1 MQKNLTDMGFSGRL
15 RIRVWHIFTMFCLS
29 TWLIACGG
37 GESTTL
43 YKDVQ
48 VLIPAP
54 ESLRATRVEVLPVG
68 LVLRPGD
75 TAMLSAKVFD
85 QTGAEMSGQT
95 VVWSATT
102 QAVSVGADGHVI
114 AGVTIDSA
122 QISAAVGAVKSLP
135 VTALVARPV
144 TGARMVSDAEVLVD
158 SAPVDN
164 TQTGRPGSQYTV
176 RLSGLA
182 PTVGQIVLASGGKQ
196 VAGRVLSTTPAT
208 IGNDVVFSIVGLTE
222 VFDQAKI
229 VSVFDG
235 SKLPVQFPSGSPIR
249 ETLLPS
255 GAVER
260 QFTLNI
266 PNASMQFRAAFAR
279 SQRVSLS
286 AASRNFNVGPL
297 KCVAEGSATPSFT
310 GSSINV
316 TQQGSLGMVE
326 STFIVDGGAAYA
338 KVRAEGV
345 FGVRLDGSVKM
356 AGELNG
362 SVKCGATLVTVPV
375 PVPPQVALI
384 VQPVLPLG
392 FSFSAIGQVT
402 SPGLELKLN
411 SEVNQPIVAG
421 FELLPDGTL
430 ENLSTIDTTQQST
443 SFNWNIQA
451 DAGAPGFNFDASARA
466 GLFVDAALTNVFV
479 TAASRVLDFDPNL
492 RLIEGFAGF
501 NTEARLKP
509 IAVQLQNPSTPSLYN
524 VKFRATV
531 GTSSSVNQAL
541 QLLGSAV
548 SATSITNPEF
558 KWEPTLVRSPNGA
571 GLSSLF
577 KFQTG
582 DALTLSVI
590 LAPDSVKA
598 SFLGAVLLPYN
609 VKRVE
614 IWRKEAD
621 GSATKVSSRDA
632 SSGDVNFS
640 MNWNADQA
648 GELTTKYYAA
658 VVPLVGDSFPLLLGE
673 LTGWQAVRQLGTA
686 NRDEARGFGWDNQG
700 RVYVA
705 LATSAAT
712 SYVSPSTG
720 ALVTLPAYGGWD
732 AQVLRY
738 NSNGSVTGG
747 LAFGGAGDD
756 VTIQMRRGPDG
767 ALYAIGSS
775 AGSSGSQTG
784 SPVAFQSAWI
794 AKIDVSGV
802 EPRLMWRRQ
811 IGVRNE
817 FAFGMDFGADGS
829 IYTAST
835 LSGAQANVGG
845 TAFGQECGSRLGG
858 RGGVDDP
865 NDCGDVVVTR
875 MTTDGDVIWRAVD
888 SRPGWQNDASIA
900 VRGST
905 VYVVS
910 NTYCEIEDASVTED
924 PTKPC
929 KSNDWRDPA
938 NANFLTNIYNL
949 QMVGVTRIGIAGG
962 AFSHVKTIKS
972 LGESGV
978 PPQAEVGAYTLA
990 ISDAGTP
997 IIGGQRRL
1005 AETGYVNRTNA
1016 SRYFLAAL
1024 DSNGN
1029 PAWTKFYGGS
1039 APGDYTLNSPRGL
1052 VRAADGDYYAAF
1064 ASTGS
1069 PYAPSKGGTDLVV
1082 LKIGQDGT
1090 ERWGVQFGSPG
1101 DERALGLDLDFYGN
1115 VFVYGS
1121 TTGGSG
1127 AGLSAS
1133 TGERDAFWLKLS
1145 PRGQIQTP

>member
-1 MQKNLTDMGFSGRL
+1 MLA
-15 RIRVWHIFTMFCLS
+15 
-29 TWLIACGG
+29 ACGG
-37 GESTTL
+37 GETTTL
-43 YKDVQ
+43 YKDVE
-48 VLIPAP
+48 VLVPAG
-54 ESLRATRVEVLPVG
+54 EVLRAARVEVSPAG
-68 LVLRPGD
+68 LMLKPGE
-75 TAMLSAKVFD
+75 TATLAAKVFD
-85 QTGAEMSGQT
+85 QTGAEMAGQT
-95 VVWSATT
+95 VTWSASTA
-102 QAVSVGADGHVI
+102 AVSVGADGRVT
-114 AGVTIDSA
+114 AGLAIDSA
-122 QISAAVGAVKSLP
+122 QISATAGAVKSLP
-135 VTALVARPV
+135 VSALVAQPAA
-144 TGARMVSDAEVLVD
+144 GARMVSDAEVLVD
-158 SAPVDN
+158 SVPVN
-164 TQTGRPGSQYTV
+164 PASAGSPGSQYTV

-182 PTVGQIVLASGGKQ
+182 PTVGQIVLSSGGKL
-196 VAGRVLSTTPAT
+196 VAGRVVSTTPAAN
-208 IGNDVVFSIVGLTE
+208 GHDVVFATVGLAE
-222 VFDQAKI
+222 AFDQAKI

-235 SKLPVQFPSGSPIR
+235 SKLPMQFPSGNPVR

-255 GAVER
+255 GAIER
-260 QFTLNI
+260 QFVLNA
-266 PNASMQFRAAFAR
+266 PVASTQAR
-279 SQRVSLS
+279 LATARTSRVS
-286 AASRNFNVGPL
+286 AAVSRNFNVGPL
-297 KCVAEGSATPSFT
+297 KCVAEGDASPSFT
-310 GSSINV
+310 GSNINV
-316 TQQGSLGMVE
+316 TQQGSLGTVE

-345 FGVRLDGSVKM
+345 FGVRLEGSVKM

-362 SVKCGATLVTVPV
+362 TVKCGATLVTVPV

-392 FSFSAIGQVT
+392 FSFVTNGKLT

-411 SEVNQPIVAG
+411 SEVRQPVVAG

-430 ENLSTIDTTQQST
+430 ENLSSLDTTQQST

-451 DAGAPGFNFDASARA
+451 DAAAPGFSFEADARA
-466 GLFVDAALTNVFV
+466 GLTVDAALTNAFV
-479 TAASRVLDFDPNL
+479 TAASRLLGFDPNL

-501 NTEARLKP
+501 NTVARLKP
-509 IAVQLQNPSTPSLYN
+509 IAEQLQNPSTPSLYN

-558 KWEPTLVRSPNGA
+558 KWEPTLVTSPNGA

-577 KFQTG
+577 KFQAG

-673 LTGWQAVRQLGTA
+673 LTGWQAVRQQGTA
-686 NRDEARGFGWDNQG
+686 ERDEARGFGWDNQG

-705 LATSAAT
+705 VATSAAT
-712 SYVSPSTG
+712 SYLSPGTG
-720 ALVTLPAYGGWD
+720 ALVTLPAFGGWD

-738 NSNGSVTGG
+738 NSNGSVTGA

-756 VTIQMRRGPDG
+756 VTIQMRHGPDG
-767 ALYAIGSS
+767 ALYAIGTS

-784 SPVAFQSAWI
+784 LPVAFQSAWI

-811 IGVRNE
+811 MGARNE
-817 FAFGMDFGADGS
+817 FAFGMDFGDDGS
-829 IYTAST
+829 VYTAST

-845 TAFGQECGSRLGG
+845 TAFGQECGNRLGG
-858 RGGVDDP
+858 RGGVADP
-865 NDCGDVVVTR
+865 DDCGDVVVTR

-900 VRGST
+900 VRGSA

-910 NTYCEIEDASVTED
+910 NTFCEIEDASVAAN
-924 PTKPC
+924 PTTPC
-929 KSNDWRDPA
+929 KSNDWLDPA
-938 NANFLTNIYNL
+938 NSNPSTNTYNL
-949 QMVGVTRIGIAGG
+949 QMIGVTRIGTAGG

-978 PPQAEVGAYTLA
+978 PPQAEVGAYTLT

-1005 AETGYVNRTNA
+1005 AETGYVTRTNA

-1029 PAWTKFYGGS
+1029 PVWTKFYGGS

-1082 LKIGQDGT
+1082 LKVGQDGT
-1090 ERWGVQFGSPG
+1090 ERWGAQFGSPG
-1101 DERALGLDLDFYGN
+1101 DERALGLDLDVYGN
-1115 VFVYGS
+1115 VFVYGN
-1121 TTGGSG
+1121 TTGGFG
-1127 AGLSAS
+1127 AGFSAS
-1133 TGERDAFWLKLS
+1133 AGERDAFWLKLS